1 VAATR
6 KKSERTPATRR
17 PAPRKASAAP
27 KVAVRKPAIHKAPAR
42 RKAPAKSKPALE
54 RRIVRGSIAAKSMRL
69 AGVGS
74 DAVLKAT
81 GRAWEEW
88 IKLLDR
94 AGAKALPHKDIAL
107 MLSRKF
113 EVPNWWSQMVT
124 VGYEQARGLRVV
136 NQKTDGFVANASRT
150 VATPLDNLYN
160 AWSDPQVRAR
170 WLLDAPVEVRRS
182 TDGKSIRMTWTAGN
196 SSVDVGFYP
205 KGPGKSMVAI
215 QHGKLPKAADATRQK
230 AFWSEALERLKA
242 LLEPPAVR

>member
-1 VAATR
+1 MVSTR
-6 KKSERTPATRR
+6 KKSPARKAPARR
-17 PAPRKASAAP
+17 PSARKASAAP
-27 KVAVRKPAIHKAPAR
+27 KSAVRKPAVRKAPAR
-42 RKAPAKSKPALE
+42 SKAPLQ
-54 RRIVRGSIAAKSMRL
+54 RRIVRGSLAAKSMRL

-136 NQKTDGFVANASRT
+136 NQNTDGFAANASRT
-150 VATPLDNLYN
+150 VATPLGNLYN
-160 AWSDPQVRAR
+160 AWNDPEVRAR
-170 WLLDAPVEVRRS
+170 WLLDAPVVVRRC
-182 TDGKSIRMTWTAGN
+182 TDGRSIRMTWTAGN
-196 SSVDVGFYP
+196 SNVEVGFYP
-205 KGPGKSMVAI
+205 KGADKSMVAV
-215 QHGKLPKAADATRQK
+215 QHGKLTKAADATRLK
-230 AFWSEALERLKA
+230 AFWSEALDRLKA
-242 LLEPPAVR
+242 LLEPPATR